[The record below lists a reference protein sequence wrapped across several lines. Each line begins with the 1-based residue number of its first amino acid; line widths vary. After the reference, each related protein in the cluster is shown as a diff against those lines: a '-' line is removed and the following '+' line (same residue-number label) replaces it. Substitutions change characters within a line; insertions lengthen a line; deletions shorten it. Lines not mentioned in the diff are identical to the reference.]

1 MAAKAPVGPTYIGA
15 RRLVGGSV
23 PARAGFFRLPPV
35 SPSAHLAGGIWFKST
50 LLRWFWTLYTQRLTK
65 AGRWFL
71 WPTVLFTGYA
81 VVSLNLGVYMP
92 FCYTVGLWGMAVLAA
107 IIWRPRVRVNAHV
120 AERVGVGARL
130 PVEIE
135 VENIRSGQA
144 RDLYVVPHR
153 LPEGIEAEPVLG
165 LPLSDIAPGGK
176 ERGRLWLVCDRRG
189 SYRLNGFRVESEFPS
204 GLLRTWRTVE
214 EDRSLLVY
222 PRFTPLTRLDMP
234 RGRRYQPG
242 GIALASVVGDS
253 VEYIGNREYREGDNI
268 RNIDWRA
275 TARLNKPIV
284 REYREEYFFRVG
296 VILDTHVPAKARPE
310 LYENFERAV
319 SMAAAVSDE
328 IAREE
333 HIVDLFAAGPN
344 LYHLTAGR
352 SLAYLDQILDI
363 LACVE
368 ANPHEPFEILE
379 PEIAENLA
387 KITTVIGIFLDWD
400 ETRRKFMHRL
410 QSQGVGAKAIIVRD
424 ARCTLDPAAEGEA
437 FGEIPVISRSDFEAG
452 LREI

>member
-1 MAAKAPVGPTYIGA
+1 MATTAQVGRSKAKPSPSANGPT
-15 RRLVGGSV
+15 
-23 PARAGFFRLPPV
+23 PARAAYFRLPPI
-35 SPSAHLAGGIWFKST
+35 SPSAHLAGGIWFRST
-50 LLRWFWTLYTQRLTK
+50 LLRWFWTIYTQRLSK

-81 VVSLNLGVYMP
+81 AVSLNLGVYMP
-92 FCYTVGLWGMAVLAA
+92 FCYTVGLWGMAILAA
-107 IIWRPRVRVNAHV
+107 FIWRPRVRVNAYIPD
-120 AERVGVGARL
+120 RVGVGTRL

-135 VENIRSGQA
+135 VENLRSGHA
-144 RDLYVVPHR
+144 RDLYVLPHQ
-153 LPEGIEAEPVLG
+153 LPIGVDVEPVLG
-165 LPLSDIAPGGK
+165 VSIEDIAPGGK
-176 ERGRLWLVCDRRG
+176 ERSRLWLLCHRRG

-204 GLLRTWRTVE
+204 GLLRSWRTIQ
-214 EDRSLLVY
+214 EDRGLLVY
-222 PRFTPLTRLDMP
+222 PRFTPLTRLEMP
-234 RGRRYQPG
+234 QGRRYQPG

-253 VEYIGNREYREGDNI
+253 VEYVGNREFREGDSI

-310 LYENFERAV
+310 IYDNFERAV
-319 SMAAAVSDE
+319 SMAAAISDE
-328 IAREE
+328 IARAE

-410 QSQGVGAKAIIVRD
+410 QGQGVGVKVIIVRD
-424 ARCTLDPAAEGEA
+424 TKCTLDPAAEGES
-437 FGEIPVISRSDFEAG
+437 FGEIPVISKADFEAG
-452 LREI
+452 VREI